1 VGKTKDGPVLVA
13 GCSNTDISANEAER
27 EAIKRVIA
35 MAKNRKREIE
45 GEIIVKS
52 TEHIV
57 KKCGCAL
64 AIVVE
69 VK

>member
-1 VGKTKDGPVLVA
+1 
-13 GCSNTDISANEAER
+13 
-27 EAIKRVIA
+27 

-52 TEHIV
+52 AEHTV

-64 AIVVE
+64 AIIVE
-69 VK
+69 VE